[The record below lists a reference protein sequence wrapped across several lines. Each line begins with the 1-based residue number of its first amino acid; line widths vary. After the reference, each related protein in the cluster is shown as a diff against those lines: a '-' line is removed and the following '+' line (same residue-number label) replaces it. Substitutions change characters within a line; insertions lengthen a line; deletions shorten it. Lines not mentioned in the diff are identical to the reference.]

1 MFTGIVEEI
10 GQVVSVRSGPG
21 GGIMTVR
28 GRLVTSD
35 ARLGDSIAVNG
46 VCLTVTGMTGTS
58 FSVDVMGETLKRSN
72 LGRLK
77 PGDRVNLERA
87 MAAEGRFGGHVVS
100 GHIDGIGRI
109 EGVKRDGNA
118 IWYQVRPPE
127 YLMKY
132 MAEKGSVAIDG
143 ISLTI
148 AKRDR
153 ETFWV
158 SIIPLTRSHTILGE
172 RRAGDLVNLESD
184 PLARYLDQM
193 ELHRDRIPGRKTEHR
208 DKNKGLSRDFLEGHG
223 FGGR

>member
-1 MFTGIVEEI
+1 M
-10 GQVVSVRSGPG
+10 
-21 GGIMTVR
+21 
-28 GRLVTSD
+28 VTSD

-46 VCLTVTGMTGTS
+46 VCLTVTGLTGAG
-58 FSVDVMGETLKRSN
+58 FSADVMRETFNRSN

-77 PGDRVNLERA
+77 PGSRVNLERA

-109 EGVKRDGNA
+109 ERVKGDGNA

-127 YLMKY
+127 GLMKY

-158 SIIPLTRSHTILGE
+158 SIIPLTRSQTILGE
-172 RRAGDLVNLESD
+172 RRPGDLVNLESD

-193 ELHRDRIPGRKTEHR
+193 ELHRNWSPVRGAEQQNKS
-208 DKNKGLSRDFLEGHG
+208 KGLTRSFLESHG

>member
-1 MFTGIVEEI
+1 M
-10 GQVVSVRSGPG
+10 
-21 GGIMTVR
+21 
-28 GRLVTSD
+28 
-35 ARLGDSIAVNG
+35 
-46 VCLTVTGMTGTS
+46 
-58 FSVDVMGETLKRSN
+58 
-72 LGRLK
+72 
-77 PGDRVNLERA
+77 
-87 MAAEGRFGGHVVS
+87 VS

-109 EGVKRDGNA
+109 EGVKGDGNA

-127 YLMKY
+127 GLMKY

-158 SIIPLTRSHTILGE
+158 SIIPLTRSQTILGE
-172 RRAGDLVNLESD
+172 RRPGDLVNLESD

-193 ELHRDRIPGRKTEHR
+193 ELHRDRSPVSGAEQQNKR
-208 DKNKGLSRDFLEGHG
+208 KGLTRSFLESHG

>member
-1 MFTGIVEEI
+1 
-10 GQVVSVRSGPG
+10 
-21 GGIMTVR
+21 MTVR
-28 GRLVTSD
+28 GAMVTSD

-46 VCLTVTGMTGTS
+46 VCLTVTGLTGTG
-58 FSVDVMGETLKRSN
+58 FSADVMRETLNRSN

-77 PGDRVNLERA
+77 PGSRVNLERA
-87 MAAEGRFGGHVVS
+87 MAAEGRFGGHMVS

-109 EGVKRDGNA
+109 EGVKGDGNA
-118 IWYQVRPPE
+118 IWYQVRPPKG
-127 YLMKY
+127 LMKY

-158 SIIPLTRSHTILGE
+158 SIIPLTRSQTILGE
-172 RRAGDLVNLESD
+172 RRPGDLVNLESD

-193 ELHRDRIPGRKTEHR
+193 ESHRDRSPVSGAEQQNKS
-208 DKNKGLSRDFLEGHG
+208 KGLTRSFLESHG

>member
-1 MFTGIVEEI
+1 M
-10 GQVVSVRSGPG
+10 
-21 GGIMTVR
+21 
-28 GRLVTSD
+28 VTSD

-46 VCLTVTGMTGTS
+46 VCLTVTGLNGTG
-58 FSVDVMGETLKRSN
+58 FSADVMRETLNRSN

-77 PGDRVNLERA
+77 PGSRVNLERA
-87 MAAEGRFGGHVVS
+87 MAAEGRFGGHMVS

-109 EGVKRDGNA
+109 EGVKLDGNA

-127 YLMKY
+127 GLMKY

-158 SIIPLTRSHTILGE
+158 SIIPLTRSQTILGE
-172 RRAGDLVNLESD
+172 RRPGDLVNLESD
-184 PLARYLDQM
+184 PMARYLDQM
-193 ELHRDRIPGRKTEHR
+193 ELHRNRSPVSGAEQQNKS
-208 DKNKGLSRDFLEGHG
+208 KGLTRSFLESHG

>member
-10 GQVVSVRSGPG
+10 GQVISVRSGPR
-21 GGIMTVR
+21 GGILSVR
-28 GRLVTSD
+28 GAMVTSD

-46 VCLTVTGMTGTS
+46 VCLTVTGLNGTG
-58 FSVDVMGETLKRSN
+58 FSADVMKETLNRSN

-77 PGDRVNLERA
+77 PGSRVNLERA
-87 MAAEGRFGGHVVS
+87 MAAEGRFGGHMVS

-109 EGVKRDGNA
+109 EGVKLDGNA

-127 YLMKY
+127 GLMKY

-158 SIIPLTRSHTILGE
+158 SIIPLTRSQTILGE
-172 RRAGDLVNLESD
+172 RRPGDLVNLESD
-184 PLARYLDQM
+184 PMARYLDQM
-193 ELHRDRIPGRKTEHR
+193 ELHRNRSPVSGAEQQNKS
-208 DKNKGLSRDFLEGHG
+208 KGLTRSFLESHG